1 MQTLTNLLP
10 ARRRFNFSALLDSW
24 LDDARPRLKAGS
36 YSTYAG
42 IVEGHLRPT
51 LGSLPLR
58 RLDEERLRTFWEE
71 VRTRCAPATAQI
83 LSCVLRQ
90 VLNHGTALGYPLPQL
105 DPEPR
110 PNRGAARI
118 LSEPE
123 ICRLESAL
131 AAAPGLTELGVLLC
145 LHTGL
150 RLGEL
155 CALTWR
161 DLDGQA
167 GAITIRRTLL
177 RIRSDRPEGPRTQ
190 LVFSE
195 PKSVGS
201 HRTIPIPPADASRLE
216 QFRASPDDFLLT
228 GTDRPMDPRTM
239 QNRFKNL
246 LRRAGV
252 DDINFHALRHTFAT
266 RCVDCGCDPKTLST
280 ILGHADVSMTL
291 NRYVHPSLSGMRACM
306 GRAFGEL

>member
-1 MQTLTNLLP
+1 MQPLTTLLST
-10 ARRRFNFSALLDSW
+10 RRKFRFSDLLDSW
-24 LDDARPRLKAGS
+24 LADVHPRLKAGS

-42 IVEGHLRPT
+42 IVECHLRPA

-58 RLDEERLRTFWEE
+58 RLDAEQLRTFWEAL
-71 VRTRCAPATAQI
+71 RPSCAPATAKI
-83 LSCVLRQ
+83 LHCVLRQ
-90 VLNHGTALGYPLPQL
+90 VLNYGTALGYSLPQL
-105 DPEPR
+105 SPEPW
-110 PNRGAARI
+110 PNRNTARS
-118 LSEPE
+118 LSELE
-123 ICRLESAL
+123 IRRLESSL
-131 AAAPGLTELGVLLC
+131 STAPGLTELGVLLC

-161 DLDGQA
+161 DVDCQT
-167 GAITIRRTLL
+167 GAIHIRRTLL
-177 RIRSDRPEGPRTQ
+177 RIRNDRPDGPRTQ

-195 PKSVGS
+195 PKSVCS
-201 HRTIPIPPADASRLE
+201 RRIIPIPPADAVRLE
-216 QFRASPDDFLLT
+216 QFRAAPDCFLLT
-228 GTDRPMDPRTM
+228 GTERPLDPRTM

-252 DDINFHALRHTFAT
+252 EDINFHALRHTFAT

-306 GRAFGEL
+306 GRAFGEV